1 MGVSKCKRI
10 SWSRHLFSC
19 FLLLIIRFCPAATGL
34 SLSLSRER
42 ERVQTLCNQRNN
54 KYICFHDN
62 SGREGESH
70 VFDDATIAVGFAASR
85 RDGYGIR
92 QRQFHR

>member
-19 FLLLIIRFCPAATGL
+19 FIFLIIRFCPAATGL
-34 SLSLSRER
+34 SLLR

-54 KYICFHDN
+54 KCIYYHDN

-70 VFDDATIAVGFAASR
+70 VFDDAAIAVGFAASR
-85 RDGYGIR
+85 RDGFGIR